1 MSRYQS
7 RSFKV
12 LDLKDN
18 PEHQNKKLLKRRGI
32 NRAEFYT
39 TPKFLPVLPEDLEAS
54 DVEFHIWKAGDR
66 FFKLAAREYGDP
78 TLWWVIAYINRAPTE
93 GHVKPGDQIIIPRD
107 ITIIDS
113 LVNR

>member
-1 MSRYQS
+1 M
-7 RSFKV
+7 V
-12 LDLKDN
+12 LDLKKN
-18 PEHQNKKLLKRRGI
+18 PIHQNKKLLKRRGV

-54 DVEFHIWKAGDR
+54 GVEFHIWKVGDR
-66 FFKLAAREYGDP
+66 FSKLAAEEYGDP
-78 TLWWVIAYINRAPTE
+78 TLWWVIAYINKKPTE

-107 ITIIDS
+107 ISIIHD